1 MPFISSTTC
10 DHQRKPRAIL
20 RAQKK
25 LTKNILKIFHWNFPL
40 SLSLFACVQKILST
54 KFRVFYLFFFF
65 FFTFF
70 ENDKKNSASCAK
82 EETFTHVFICWL
94 MEAASKKKRKTRLKS
109 GETLRKKKF
118 FRVSKE
124 GKEENIFTVVN
135 AINNSLSLN
144 NSFVYF

>member
-1 MPFISSTTC
+1 
-10 DHQRKPRAIL
+10 
-20 RAQKK
+20 
-25 LTKNILKIFHWNFPL
+25 
-40 SLSLFACVQKILST
+40 
-54 KFRVFYLFFFF
+54 
-65 FFTFF
+65 
-70 ENDKKNSASCAK
+70 
-82 EETFTHVFICWL
+82 